1 MAEKYVV
8 ETKLKNSFIHNY
20 KRMWPFVRP
29 YWFRALISLIITIP
43 IGGLDAIIAL
53 SLKPF
58 MDTVLLEKG
67 EQTPFDM
74 PLYVIPIFIV
84 VFTIFQS
91 LLEYTSTYLNTW
103 VGGKVTAGLKKKVFA
118 KLVTTD
124 ASFIDNATSGSIVFK
139 CETDPNSACSGL
151 LNNLKTFT
159 TRVFSSLSLIFV
171 LFYTSWQLAIITIIV
186 LGSSLYPLTRIRK
199 RIKEVLKKT
208 VLAGGQILTT
218 LNETFSGHKTIAS
231 YNLQQYQR
239 DKYETILQQIFK
251 LAIKMTQKT
260 AWLSPMM
267 HVIISIGIA
276 GTIWYGSYLIKT
288 DAITPGDFV
297 AFMTAMLMLYTPVKN
312 IGKNFTSV
320 QLSFMAIERVFDFL
334 GQTEVIRD
342 KKDAVEISGLHKSIA
357 FKDVSFAYKP
367 DVPVLKGISFDVKKG
382 QQIALVGNSGG
393 GKTTIVNLI
402 PRFYEINSGSIQ
414 IDGTDVRDIKLHS
427 LRDKIAVVFQDNF
440 LFSGTLRENI
450 MLGNEHADNTAVQKA
465 IKSACLDEF
474 IAGLKDGLDTQIGE
488 RGVLLSGGQKQRL
501 SIARAFLKN
510 APIVVLDEA
519 TSALDNKSEAIVQQA
534 IDNLMNDRTVFV
546 IAHRLSTIQNADK
559 IIVVN
564 EGRIIEEGK
573 HDELL
578 AEGGAYYA
586 LYQAQFKTKG

>member
-1 MAEKYVV
+1 
-8 ETKLKNSFIHNY
+8 
-20 KRMWPFVRP
+20 MWPFVRP